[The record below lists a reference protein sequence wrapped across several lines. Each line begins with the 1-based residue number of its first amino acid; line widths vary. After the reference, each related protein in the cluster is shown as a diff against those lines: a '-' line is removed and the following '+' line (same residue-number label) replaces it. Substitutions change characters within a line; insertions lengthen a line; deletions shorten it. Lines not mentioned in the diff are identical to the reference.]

1 MVHYVWLGYG
11 CNSLDVS
18 KKEEKRI
25 EAMGYGR
32 EPEPGQLSTIIA
44 AHDSLISA
52 VASSSSGLV
61 ASTGHDKYVMWRLL
75 GHLHHGAL

>member
-1 MVHYVWLGYG
+1 
-11 CNSLDVS
+11 
-18 KKEEKRI
+18 
-25 EAMGYGR
+25 MGYGR
-32 EPEPGQLSTIIA
+32 EPEPEQLSTIIA